1 MLAGTLML
9 SPVTVRAAS
18 PVTIGALLPLTGP
31 GAVIGAAERD
41 GIQFAVDQE
50 NAQGGVAGHPVELV
64 VGDHQGKPAQ
74 AVLYYHQMVDLKGTP
89 AILSSYSGPTLAI
102 APLATRQKV
111 VLINAGAQADNLA
124 HASPYLFNT
133 TPMIDDEV
141 KVLASYLTSHNMTSA
156 AILYENDSAGISGR
170 DDFVSAFTKSGGR
183 IVAQQP
189 IGFGETDFR
198 PALIELASAKPDV
211 LFVNLTAATR
221 QLADEL
227 RGLGMSFAV
236 AGISFFSD
244 PTLIADS
251 AANGWVHTQVAVDAP
266 PQLAAEFEARFH
278 EPMTFHVRQWY
289 NGTLVLL
296 TAIHHVFVNGQ
307 EPTGE
312 KIRQAIFDLQTFN
325 GLIPMRFD
333 SNTASV
339 RITVNKIQNGLDAEL
354 P

>member
-1 MLAGTLML
+1 MNRWARYTLAVSVMLRSITA
-9 SPVTVRAAS
+9 VAAS

-41 GIQFAVDQE
+41 GIQFAIDNE
-50 NAQGGVAGHPVELV
+50 NALGGVDGHPVELV

-141 KVLASYLTSHNMTSA
+141 KVLADYLTSHKMMSA

-170 DDFVSAFTKSGGR
+170 DDFERAFTKFGGK

-227 RGLGMSFAV
+227 QGLGMTFM
-236 AGISFFSD
+236 
-244 PTLIADS
+244 
-251 AANGWVHTQVAVDAP
+251 VAVRLFFRP
-266 PQLAAEFEARFH
+266 N
-278 EPMTFHVRQWY
+278 T
-289 NGTLVLL
+289 
-296 TAIHHVFVNGQ
+296 
-307 EPTGE
+307 
-312 KIRQAIFDLQTFN
+312 
-325 GLIPMRFD
+325 D
-333 SNTASV
+333 S
-339 RITVNKIQNGLDAEL
+339 
-354 P
+354 